1 MKSYD
6 EETKQIYY
14 FIEDNDILETFTVLG
29 I

>member
-6 EETKQIYY
+6 EETQQIYY

>member
-6 EETKQIYY
+6 EETQQIYD